1 MESVIGGQNADIHNQ
16 ISQVNIPPGPSPSIR
31 HNPTTRSGPHSRL
44 VSVLEDGCNINGLVN
59 AAATHLA
66 ALQH

>member
-1 MESVIGGQNADIHNQ
+1 M
-16 ISQVNIPPGPSPSIR
+16 NIPPGPSPSIR